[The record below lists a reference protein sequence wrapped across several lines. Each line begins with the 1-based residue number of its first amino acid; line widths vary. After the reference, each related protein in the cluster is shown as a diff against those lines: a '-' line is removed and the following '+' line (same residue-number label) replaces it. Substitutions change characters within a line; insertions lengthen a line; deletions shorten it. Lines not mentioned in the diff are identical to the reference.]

1 MTTTCIIWWLLLP
14 LVALLGVVLWATE
27 SRSARINRWRA
38 QGMSWRAC
46 AERLHCSPST
56 ARRWAANV

>member
-14 LVALLGVVLWATE
+14 LVALLGVILWATE
-27 SRSARINRWRA
+27 SRSTRINRWRS
-38 QGMSWRAC
+38 QGATWQQISD
-46 AERLHCSPST
+46 RLGCSRST